1 MFGFSLDEN
10 GLDFSTHNPAS
21 SKLSSTSGPKTKSPM
36 HLRRQNLVYIEL
48 ITFSLTISPQSTELS
63 IPKFD
68 LGLVSSPR
76 TSQSSQFSH
85 SMPSPTTHATS
96 NQFSQLEQP
105 SCFSNPSRMDEN
117 NHPSRHLHTDFLLT
131 STGCCRTR
139 REPSSSPPLSP
150 ALLSPPYI
158 NIHAIVYTL
167 YVFYLPLPLPP
178 PHDHPYFC
186 AFMNSLSIK
195 NF

>member
-1 MFGFSLDEN
+1 MPPIFTNSLRPCGPDLLQFLWKHYAQIMFGFSLDEN

-117 NHPSRHLHTDFLLT
+117 NHPGPSV
-131 STGCCRTR
+131 
-139 REPSSSPPLSP
+139 SSS
-150 ALLSPPYI
+150 AY
-158 NIHAIVYTL
+158 
-167 YVFYLPLPLPP
+167 
-178 PHDHPYFC
+178 
-186 AFMNSLSIK
+186 
-195 NF
+195 